1 MNIKNL
7 YSQGTDLLSKGQ
19 DLPLLLLRVILAYTF
34 FGPAMLKLADISATA
49 DFFTYLGIP
58 FPTLNAYMAA
68 STEILGAVLLTL
80 GLLTRFI
87 SLPLLVIMF
96 VAIATVHGVNG
107 FHAIVPDVSWEDAY
121 VNGEAV
127 KGTLVIL
134 QNGYEFVLYYIAM
147 LLVLVTKGAG
157 RFSLD
162 HLFFH
167 KS

>member
-1 MNIKNL
+1 MNVKEL
-7 YSQGTDLLSKGQ
+7 YSLGTQTLTKAE
-19 DLPLLLLRVILAYTF
+19 DLPLLFLRIILAYTF
-34 FGPAMLKLADISATA
+34 FGPAVQKLSDITATA
-49 DFFTYLGIP
+49 QFFEYLGIP
-58 FPTLNAYMAA
+58 FPTLNAYMA
-68 STEILGAVLLTL
+68 STTEMLGAVLLTL

-87 SLPLLVIMF
+87 SLPLLVVMF
-96 VAIATVHGVNG
+96 VAIATVHGANG
-107 FHAIVPDVSWEDAY
+107 FHAIVPDISWEDAF

-162 HLFFH
+162 FLIFH